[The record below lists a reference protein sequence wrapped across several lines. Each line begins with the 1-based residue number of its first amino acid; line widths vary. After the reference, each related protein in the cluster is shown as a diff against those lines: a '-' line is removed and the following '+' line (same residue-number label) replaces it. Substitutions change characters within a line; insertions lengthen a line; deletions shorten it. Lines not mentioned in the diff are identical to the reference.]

1 MLQLMDLYHAQ
12 TDSTKFTQWVSK
24 KRAHEIE
31 REKWSGVEEEPESR
45 GLVSIYYMR
54 VYNFPKHCF
63 SSQVCR
69 YVYKHEYAVIDS

>member
-45 GLVSIYYMR
+45 G
-54 VYNFPKHCF
+54 
-63 SSQVCR
+63 
-69 YVYKHEYAVIDS
+69 